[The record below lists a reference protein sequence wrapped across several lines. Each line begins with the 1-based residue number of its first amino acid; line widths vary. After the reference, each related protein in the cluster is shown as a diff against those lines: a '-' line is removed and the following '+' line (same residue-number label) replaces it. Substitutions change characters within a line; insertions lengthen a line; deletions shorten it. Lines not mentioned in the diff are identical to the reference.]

1 MGTAQRYLGLAML
14 ADGQYDDAR
23 DCFQKSLEVFGE
35 YFEGWDISI
44 TLAYLANATLLS
56 GDGVEAKA
64 IYLDSM
70 RHARQINSAPL
81 MLMNLAGLAQLESRL
96 SPDLAAGWLT
106 LVLSH
111 PAATRETK
119 DRARQ
124 LLSEVEKRSGVEQIG
139 VSRKKMS
146 IQTLEELVETIL
158 E

>member
-1 MGTAQRYLGLAML
+1 MRRDESGHYSLHEVIRQYAYSHLEENEACCRQACDRHSAYYLNFA
-14 ADGQYDDAR
+14 A
-23 DCFQKSLEVFGE
+23 E
-35 YFEGWDISI
+35 YESK
-44 TLAYLANATLLS
+44 
-56 GDGVEAKA
+56 AKA